1 VAVNSATLTASLYV
15 CALAAATSL
24 AVHAAEIDQQHTRI
38 GFTLKTRWGQVL
50 QGRFPRYSGRIE
62 SLEDGRERVRLQ
74 LSSNDIEIVDHPSY
88 TGMTRGR
95 GFFEADRF
103 PEVEFVSEPYAPA
116 LVADGG
122 KLAGQLT
129 IRDVTRR
136 ETFTIQPS
144 SCARP
149 AVDCDVVAS
158 GSVRRTDYGVDRWV
172 LAVSDSV
179 RFTLRL
185 RVREDAE

>member
-62 SLEDGRERVRLQ
+62 SLENGRERVRLQ

>member
-1 VAVNSATLTASLYV
+1 MKFATISNALCV
-15 CALAAATSL
+15 CALVAATSF
-24 AVHAAEIDQQHTRI
+24 AAHAAEIDTEHTRI

-50 QGRFPRYSGRIE
+50 QGRFPRYSGTIE
-62 SLEDGRERVRLQ
+62 SVGDGRERVRLR
-74 LSSNDIEIVDHPSY
+74 LSSKNVEIVDHPSY

-103 PEVEFVSEPYAPA
+103 PEVEFVSEPYPPA

-122 KLAGQLT
+122 KLAGRLT

-136 ETFTIQPS
+136 ETFTIEPS
-144 SCARP
+144 TCARP
-149 AVDCDVVAS
+149 GEDCDVVAS

-172 LAVSDSV
+172 LAVSDNV

-185 RVREDAE
+185 RVREEAE